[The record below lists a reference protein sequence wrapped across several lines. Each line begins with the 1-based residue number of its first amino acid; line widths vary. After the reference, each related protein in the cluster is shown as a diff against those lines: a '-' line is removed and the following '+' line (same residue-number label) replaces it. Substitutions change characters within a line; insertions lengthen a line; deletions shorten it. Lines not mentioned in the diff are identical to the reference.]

1 MEKKKVKIW
10 KIVLIAILIIL
21 FIFIIIVSR
30 KASILH
36 KIDRKVTEYEN
47 NNSNIYIKTTFN
59 FHEYNSQIETFIK
72 DDINK
77 TILEKRDLEGNET
90 RIIQI
95 TYPNER
101 KLYTENKDNKIMYVY
116 EEKAPVRGSHIER
129 TVDLS
134 YTAIA
139 NVGYSSN
146 FFETIF
152 NSIVTKIKLVEIDG
166 RKCYE
171 LSSLC
176 NTNYIYESNTN
187 KLLTY
192 VDKDT
197 GLIVKRIEQINEDG
211 NIKENVTIY
220 EYKFNEV
227 TDEDI
232 KEPNALEYKV
242 QD

>member
-10 KIVLIAILIIL
+10 KILLATILVIL
-21 FIFIIIVSR
+21 FIFIIIILR
-30 KASILH
+30 KASILY
-36 KIDRKVTEYEN
+36 KIDRKVREYEE

-59 FHEYNSQIETFIK
+59 FYEHTSQIETFVK

-77 TILEKRDLEGNET
+77 TVLEKTDLEGNKT
-90 RIIQI
+90 KIIQI

-116 EEKAPVRGSHIER
+116 EEKAPIRGYDIER
-129 TVDLS
+129 TADSS
-134 YTAIA
+134 YTVIGNA
-139 NVGYSSN
+139 GYSSN

-171 LSSLC
+171 LSSLWS
-176 NTNYIYESNTN
+176 TNYMYQSNTN
-187 KLLTY
+187 KLLIY

-197 GLIVKRIEQINEDG
+197 GLTVKRIEQIIEDG
-211 NIKENVTIY
+211 NIKENITTC

-232 KEPNALEYKV
+232 KKPNALEYKV
-242 QD
+242 QE

>member
-10 KIVLIAILIIL
+10 KILLATILVIL
-21 FIFIIIVSR
+21 FIFIIIISR
-30 KASILH
+30 KASILY
-36 KIDRKVTEYEN
+36 KIDRKVREYED
-47 NNSNIYIKTTFN
+47 NNSNIYIKTNFN
-59 FHEYNSQIETFIK
+59 FYEHTSQIETFVK

-77 TILEKRDLEGNET
+77 TVLEKTDLEGNKT
-90 RIIQI
+90 KIIQI

-101 KLYTENKDNKIMYVY
+101 KLFTENKDNKVMYVY
-116 EEKAPVRGSHIER
+116 EEKAPVRGYNLER
-129 TVDLS
+129 ETVAS
-134 YTAIA
+134 YTVIGNA
-139 NVGYSSN
+139 GYSSN

-152 NSIVTKIKLVEIDG
+152 NSLVTKIKLVEIDG

-171 LSSLC
+171 LSSLW
-176 NTNYIYESNTN
+176 NTNYLYKNNTN

-197 GLIVKRIEQINEDG
+197 GLTVKRIEQIIEDG
-211 NIKENVTIY
+211 DIKENITTC

-242 QD
+242 QE

>member
-10 KIVLIAILIIL
+10 KILLVVILVIL
-21 FIFIIIVSR
+21 FIFIIIISR
-30 KASILH
+30 KASTLY
-36 KIDRKVTEYEN
+36 KIDRKVREYEE

-59 FHEYNSQIETFIK
+59 FYEHTSKIEKFIK

-77 TILEKRDLEGNET
+77 TVLEKTDLEGNKT
-90 RIIQI
+90 KIIQI

-116 EEKAPVRGSHIER
+116 EEKAPIRGYDIER
-129 TVDLS
+129 TADSS
-134 YTAIA
+134 YTVIGNA
-139 NVGYSSN
+139 GYSSN

-171 LSSLC
+171 LSSLWS
-176 NTNYIYESNTN
+176 TNYLYQSNTN
-187 KLLTY
+187 KLLIY

-197 GLIVKRIEQINEDG
+197 GLTVKRIEQIIEDG
-211 NIKENVTIY
+211 NIKENITTC

-242 QD
+242 QE